1 LVAVLLGSGG
11 ASQIG
16 TLGSGGAGLGPAGI
30 FFGTHNLKILASKYR
45 ISLQSW
51 QRLLYLK
58 IKPGILMTN
67 RSTPN
72 CAITI
77 AECPPLCQGAG
88 SNSFSS
94 FCLVAITFEN
104 SAMTSLPFMSFALIS
119 ECPGRITNKALRTT
133 AV

>member
-1 LVAVLLGSGG
+1 VAVHARSAHWGVAVQGW
-11 ASQIG
+11 AQ
-16 TLGSGGAGLGPAGI
+16 
-30 FFGTHNLKILASKYR
+30 LASSLEHTIRRYWHLCKYR

-58 IKPGILMTN
+58 IKPGILHDQQIKAQLRHHDRRMP
-67 RSTPN
+67 SFV
-72 CAITI
+72 
-77 AECPPLCQGAG
+77 LCQGAG

-119 ECPGRITNKALRTT
+119 EGPGRITNKALRMT